1 MPKPGFDRIWRSQP
15 NPLIQA
21 PVLGQIN
28 HRCGERT
35 GPRGS
40 HGSRLFSF
48 GSRFC
53 PALAGRAAGVGPR
66 RSGLNGGPPSGTF
79 RPQRLERM
87 WHSRTYDWSPM
98 PHSIFFHHG
107 FAIHGTNYVSRLGRP
122 ASHGCVRLHPS
133 NAAMLV
139 ALVKERGMGRT
150 TIAISDFSP
159 RMAYR

>member
-1 MPKPGFDRIWRSQP
+1 M
-15 NPLIQA
+15 
-21 PVLGQIN
+21 VLAV
-28 HRCGERT
+28 
-35 GPRGS
+35 
-40 HGSRLFSF
+40 F
-48 GSRFC
+48 RFAAAFA
-53 PALAGRAAGVGPR
+53 PALAGAPLASDRAQADVYISVNKAAQRMTVMVDGSRATTGPIS
-66 RSGLNGGPPSGTF
+66 SGLNGGPPSGTF

-107 FAIHGTNYVSRLGRP
+107 FAIHGTNYVSRLGRR

-133 NAAMLV
+133 NAAMLF